1 LDHQNNPL
9 RSLTRDTV
17 TTQFTLMQEEMF
29 PLLESEASRRASQC
43 GGRYDQPV
51 EDAIG
56 HSRIADL
63 FVPAGHRFD

>member
-1 LDHQNNPL
+1 
-9 RSLTRDTV
+9 
-17 TTQFTLMQEEMF
+17 MQEEMF

-56 HSRIADL
+56 QSRIADL
-63 FVPAGHRFD
+63 FLPAGHRFD